1 MKTLTRLFVA
11 LGLFAMATLALAA
24 GKPFNQAEFDTLQ
37 KAGQS
42 IFLKVHADWC
52 STCKAQDP
60 IVQSQVD
67 HPDNQNITFFV
78 IDFDK
83 EKRLLRSMRI
93 TRQSTLVTFK
103 DGKEVGR
110 TVGDTTPA
118 GIAALVATVR

>member
-11 LGLFAMATLALAA
+11 LSLFAMATLALAA

-37 KAGQS
+37 KAGQP

>member
-1 MKTLTRLFVA
+1 
-11 LGLFAMATLALAA
+11 MATLALAA

-37 KAGQS
+37 KAGQP

-60 IVQSQVD
+60 IVQSQID
-67 HPDNQNITFFV
+67 HPDNQNVTFFV

-93 TRQSTLVTFK
+93 TRQSSLVAFK

-110 TVGDTTPA
+110 TVGDTTSA

>member
-37 KAGQS
+37 KAGQP

>member
-37 KAGQS
+37 KAGQP

-93 TRQSTLVTFK
+93 TRQSSLVTFK

>member
-1 MKTLTRLFVA
+1 MKIITRLFVA
-11 LGLFAMATLALAA
+11 FGLLAMATLALAA

-37 KAGQS
+37 KAGQP

-60 IVQSQVD
+60 IVQSQID
-67 HPDNQNITFFV
+67 HPDNQNVTFFV

-93 TRQSTLVTFK
+93 TRQSSLVAFK

-110 TVGDTTPA
+110 TVGDTTSA

>member
-1 MKTLTRLFVA
+1 MKTITRLFVA
-11 LGLFAMATLALAA
+11 FGLLAMATLALAA

-37 KAGQS
+37 KAGQP

-60 IVQSQVD
+60 IVQSQID
-67 HPDNQNITFFV
+67 HPDNQNVTFFV

-93 TRQSTLVTFK
+93 TRQSSLVAFK

-110 TVGDTTPA
+110 TVGDTTSA